1 MVGFQ
6 CTRQTLCEERRFAT
20 AMYVQGVERWNGRK
34 YGDGRRF
41 GDVLFKSNFNGTYGQ
56 EISEILFGEIVN
68 IYDIKHL
75 PVRHFATNFIYFHCD
90 PGLRRNLDEGRLLA

>member
-1 MVGFQ
+1 
-6 CTRQTLCEERRFAT
+6 
-20 AMYVQGVERWNGRK
+20 MYIQGVERWNGQK